1 MRWQVDLYSI
11 LFGMLH
17 VPNVVNLLIIL
28 GKHHIHSCTVHCKPL
43 SLSSLLSYVDD
54 VCKIE
59 AHAAAG
65 DEERT
70 AAYRIKWE
78 KFLGAS

>member
-1 MRWQVDLYSI
+1 
-11 LFGMLH
+11 MLH

-28 GKHHIHSCTVHCKPL
+28 GKHHIHSCTVHGKPL
-43 SLSSLLSYVDD
+43 SLKSFLLYVDD
-54 VCKIE
+54 VRKTE
-59 AHAAAG
+59 AFAAAG

-70 AAYRIKWE
+70 AAYRNTWE